1 MGKDLNLFSDII
13 KECAKLFDKNEYP
26 VTLISDLNGGGSGL
40 ISLLLI
46 EAISPLISV
55 KFYLS
60 LRETDGFAKML
71 KDYKGTVYDE
81 KTCEEIYLEDL
92 FKKGKIMDYG
102 NGINESISYPFNL
115 YDKNFRKD
123 LDKFKSAIRHKRK
136 PTDIIIIADGFSY
149 SATSVFLKF
158 LQYYGGGI
166 TVGYFG
172 HPGKKN
178 ISFDSSLSPSPVI
191 QNESLY
197 IINKDYKKLS
207 DNYKFNMQFAFMQSF
222 YNPNNMSI
230 PLEYVITPVD
240 ESQPFYEFYSNENYQ
255 DFIKIAK
262 DIHGKY
268 KTECNPKNK
277 KLVKVS
283 SECDKYFN
291 NSYTHG
297 GYECGDDGKWSDNY
311 VASYCDLGYIFDYL
325 EEKCVKDYCSHIED
339 GDDDDDGLNTTELI
353 LLICASVIVVAIIIT
368 IIIIFFIKKK
378 DKNSDE
384 ELLSSISMSKQDRE
398 NEDTN

>member
-1 MGKDLNLFSDII
+1 
-13 KECAKLFDKNEYP
+13 
-26 VTLISDLNGGGSGL
+26 
-40 ISLLLI
+40 
-46 EAISPLISV
+46 
-55 KFYLS
+55 
-60 LRETDGFAKML
+60 
-71 KDYKGTVYDE
+71 
-81 KTCEEIYLEDL
+81 
-92 FKKGKIMDYG
+92 
-102 NGINESISYPFNL
+102 
-115 YDKNFRKD
+115 
-123 LDKFKSAIRHKRK
+123 
-136 PTDIIIIADGFSY
+136 
-149 SATSVFLKF
+149 
-158 LQYYGGGI
+158 
-166 TVGYFG
+166 
-172 HPGKKN
+172 
-178 ISFDSSLSPSPVI
+178 
-191 QNESLY
+191 
-197 IINKDYKKLS
+197 
-207 DNYKFNMQFAFMQSF
+207 MQFAFMQSF

-297 GYECGDDGKWSDNY
+297 GYECGDDGKWSDNC